1 MNKIN
6 LLFIISLLIT
16 LPAFAQEDIKI
27 THSPYLQNLGEDE
40 VTIVWTVNKPSVG
53 WVELAPDDGSHF
65 YESERP
71 KVFNAK
77 NGIKQTS
84 TVHAVRLTGLQPGTR
99 YRYRVYSQE
108 VLSHV
113 GWRVIYG
120 NVAATDVYGKKPL
133 SFRTSDKGKQTVNF
147 AMINDIHGKSDL
159 LEKLVSHCDL
169 ATTDMFLFNGDM
181 VSIFNNEKEIF
192 DGFMDKATELFAS
205 EMPMY
210 YTRGNHETR
219 GAFATAFQDYF
230 SPKQDHIYYMFRQG
244 PVCFVIL
251 DSGEDKPDSDLEYAG
266 ITVYD
271 QYRTQQAEW
280 LEQVLKSKEY
290 KEAPFKVVVCHIPP
304 FGGWHGNKE
313 VAEKFIPLLNN
324 AGADVMLCAHLHR
337 YVRNEA
343 KDGVNFPVI
352 VNSNNTVLQAEAQP
366 GKLSIKV
373 LDQEGKE
380 VDKLTISSSA
390 TPGTR

>member
-6 LLFIISLLIT
+6 LFFLFLLLAT
-16 LPAFAQEDIKI
+16 LPAFSQDDIQI
-27 THSPYLQNLGEDE
+27 THAPYLQNLGENE

-53 WVELAPDDGSHF
+53 WVELAPDDGTHF
-65 YESERP
+65 YQTERP
-71 KVFNAK
+71 KFFNAK

-84 TVHAVRLTGLQPGTR
+84 TVHAVHLKGLKAGTR

-120 NVAATDVYGKKPL
+120 NVAATSVYGKQPL
-133 SFRTSDKGKQTVNF
+133 EFQTSDHSRQAVNF
-147 AMINDIHGKSDL
+147 AMVNDIHGKSDL

-169 ATTDMFLFNGDM
+169 KTTDMFLFNGDM
-181 VSIFNNEKEIF
+181 VSIFNSEKEIF
-192 DGFMDKATELFAS
+192 EGFMDKATELFAS
-205 EMPMY
+205 EIPMY

-219 GAFATAFQDYF
+219 GSFATAFQDYF
-230 SPKQDHIYYMFRQG
+230 SPKQEHIYYMFRQG

-271 QYRTQQAEW
+271 QYRTEQAEW
-280 LEQVLKSKEY
+280 LKGVLESKEY

-304 FGGWHGNKE
+304 FGGWHGNEE
-313 VAEKFIPLLNN
+313 VAEKFMPLLNN
-324 AGADVMLCAHLHR
+324 AGVDIMLCAHLHR
-337 YVRNEA
+337 YIRNDAKEGVR
-343 KDGVNFPVI
+343 FPII
-352 VNSNNTVLQAEAQP
+352 VNSNNTVLKAEADSRA
-366 GKLSIKV
+366 LNIKI
-373 LDQEGKE
+373 LDTEGKE
-380 VDKLTISSSA
+380 IDKLTI
-390 TPGTR
+390 TK